1 MAYRWV
7 VLGVGILAYAT
18 SQFARQNY
26 AGVQKFMAEELSLDK
41 AALGLLG
48 SVFFYS
54 YALFQ
59 MPWGMASD
67 RFGSRAVTGL
77 GILIT
82 AAAMWGFATGET
94 QNALLFWR
102 VVSGVGGAAVYVAM
116 VGGMARWFPK
126 SERGFSQSALGGVGG
141 GLGESAAY
149 FLMPLISI
157 YMTSGWRQA
166 TSSMAIAL
174 TVIGVICLVLLR
186 SNPPVPLEAKEPDGP
201 FDWTLLRDPLLW
213 CYTFLFSAFIIAI
226 RIIQPWIAVYAA
238 DVYIARYQM
247 DVNTAVMSAG
257 TLVIIVY
264 SLLGRAVGCPGAGK
278 LSDVLLKRG
287 VSRPTVAIGWLVLS
301 VVLLQLLSTGLSTT
315 WGLAVVS
322 ILLGTSVNLFTL
334 IAAAASET
342 YGAKKAA
349 SIVAFINMV
358 AQISGATALALSGYV
373 GISMST
379 QVGQGLSE
387 YRGIWLTATVAVG
400 LYTVIGAGLHA
411 ALAGQWL
418 TPRVQAA
425 PRVQP
430 AAQAD

>member
-7 VLGVGILAYAT
+7 ILGVGILAYAT

-26 AGVQKFMAEELSLDK
+26 AGVQKFMAADLDLDK

-54 YALFQ
+54 YALCQ

-67 RFGSRAVTGL
+67 RFGSRSVTGL

-82 AAAMWGFATGET
+82 AGAMFGFATGQTEG
-94 QNALLFWR
+94 ALIGWR
-102 VVSGVGGAAVYVAM
+102 VVSGIGGAAVYVAM

-157 YMTSGWRQA
+157 YMVSGWRQA
-166 TSSMAIAL
+166 TTSMAVAL
-174 TVIGVICLVLLR
+174 VGMGLLCLVFLR
-186 SNPPVPLEAKEPDGP
+186 SDPPVDTAGPAEPDGP

-226 RIIQPWIAVYAA
+226 RVIQPWIAVYAA
-238 DVYIARYQM
+238 DVYIARYGM
-247 DVNTAVMSAG
+247 DVNAAVMGAG
-257 TLVIIVY
+257 TLVIVAY
-264 SLLGRAVGCPGAGK
+264 SLLGRAVGCPLAGK
-278 LSDVLLKRG
+278 LSDVLLRRG
-287 VSRPTVAIGWLVLS
+287 VSRPLVAIGWLLLS
-301 VVLLQLLSTGLSTT
+301 VVLLQLLSAELSTT

-322 ILLGTSVNLFTL
+322 VLLGTSVNLFTL
-334 IAAAASET
+334 IAAAVSES
-342 YGAKKAA
+342 YGARKAA
-349 SIVAFINMV
+349 SIVSFVNMV
-358 AQISGATALALSGYV
+358 AQVSGATALAASGYV
-373 GISMST
+373 GISLST

-387 YRGIWLTATVAVG
+387 YRGIWLTAMVAVSV
-400 LYTVIGAGLHA
+400 YTVVGSGIYM
-411 ALAGQWL
+411 ALVGRWL
-418 TPRVQAA
+418 TARPR
-425 PRVQP
+425 P
-430 AAQAD
+430 AE

>member
-1 MAYRWV
+1 
-7 VLGVGILAYAT
+7 
-18 SQFARQNY
+18 
-26 AGVQKFMAEELSLDK
+26 
-41 AALGLLG
+41 
-48 SVFFYS
+48 
-54 YALFQ
+54 
-59 MPWGMASD
+59 
-67 RFGSRAVTGL
+67 
-77 GILIT
+77 
-82 AAAMWGFATGET
+82 
-94 QNALLFWR
+94 
-102 VVSGVGGAAVYVAM
+102 
-116 VGGMARWFPK
+116 
-126 SERGFSQSALGGVGG
+126 
-141 GLGESAAY
+141 
-149 FLMPLISI
+149 
-157 YMTSGWRQA
+157 
-166 TSSMAIAL
+166 
-174 TVIGVICLVLLR
+174 
-186 SNPPVPLEAKEPDGP
+186 
-201 FDWTLLRDPLLW
+201 
-213 CYTFLFSAFIIAI
+213 
-226 RIIQPWIAVYAA
+226 
-238 DVYIARYQM
+238 
-247 DVNTAVMSAG
+247 MSAG

-322 ILLGTSVNLFTL
+322 ILLGMSVNLFTL

-400 LYTVIGAGLHA
+400 LYTVVGAGLHA